1 MAIYHFSMQ
10 VISRGKGQSAVASA
24 AYRSGEKL
32 YSERYDK
39 ENFYQH
45 RQVMPNTM
53 ILKPTHAPDWC
64 VDRER
69 LWNEVEK
76 IEKAKNAQLAREF
89 TVALP
94 IELSDQQQK
103 ELLKHF
109 VQEVFVDEG
118 MVADIAIHRDD
129 AKNPHAHV
137 MLTMRPFLE
146 DGSWGAKSKK
156 EYILDEDGESLYTAS
171 GSKKSRKIDMNDWNK
186 REKIQEWRQAWA
198 LYANQH
204 LALAGVAVEITEKSH
219 AALGLEQ
226 DPMIHEGY
234 VARKMEQEGRSSD
247 RVEINRQVKER
258 NEKVVSLREVD
269 EKLTNL
275 ENHQM
280 ILQALSPMEKKELGE
295 LSKVLKMYVK
305 PESLADKRRMLYLW
319 DVKLQV
325 QVDLGLFNE
334 SSYKGY
340 QAQEDAFQRAEELFN
355 READR
360 LLVKYYPT
368 LETSQWTSYEKRA
381 LVNETARLDRT
392 LNELEVKETLMQA
405 REEEVVEQVQSIL
418 KQPITTVIE
427 AQERLQ
433 AVQTRAA
440 TFMQQQGVS
449 LQQKAS
455 MDCLSPVEKE
465 NFENMLK
472 EIKRLQLA
480 LRLFGSYYDERIHLR
495 MPSLDLSDKSLV
507 EREWLMTAMDYYG
520 EAFTKERLT
529 NFPSEPPKK
538 YMKEQLIAVPDYV
551 RAKRAYDVAVLRGE
565 QVSAQELLR
574 VQKGMDPELL
584 KDLAH
589 PRYQAFVL
597 SDCVAEDILSEK
609 KANVFLAAVGVA
621 TDKGPVFYNDTFGG
635 KQMNVYSSQT
645 LFEQFFKGKAIERIL
660 DELDYEEFEK
670 LKAQQKQMKQQK
682 GMNQRR
688 KS

>member
-45 RQVMPNTM
+45 REVMPDTM
-53 ILKPTHAPDWC
+53 ILKPNHAPDWC
-64 VDRER
+64 VDRET

-94 IELSDQQQK
+94 IELSNLQQK

-129 AKNPHAHV
+129 ANNPHAHV

-146 DGSWGAKSKK
+146 DGSWGAKSRK

-171 GSKKSRKIDMNDWNK
+171 GAKKSRKIDMKDWNK

-219 AALGLEQ
+219 AALGLERE
-226 DPMIHEGY
+226 PTIHEGY
-234 VARKMEQEGRSSD
+234 VARKMEQEGRPSD
-247 RVEINRQVKER
+247 RVEINRQVKKR
-258 NEKVVSLREVD
+258 NEKVVSLHDVD
-269 EKLTNL
+269 EKLKNL
-275 ENHQM
+275 ENHQL
-280 ILQALSPMEKKELGE
+280 ILQALSPMEKKELGQ

-319 DVKLQV
+319 NVKLQI
-325 QVDLGLFNE
+325 QVDFGLFNE

-340 QAQEDAFQRAEELFN
+340 QAQEEAFQRAEELFN

-360 LLVKYYPT
+360 LVVKHYPA
-368 LETSQWTSYEKRA
+368 LEMSQWTSYEKRA

-392 LNELEVKETLMQA
+392 LNDLEIKEILMQA
-405 REEEVVEQVQSIL
+405 REDEVVEQVQSIL
-418 KQPITTVIE
+418 KQPITTVID

-455 MDCLSPVEKE
+455 MDGLSPAEKE
-465 NFENMLK
+465 NFESMLK

-495 MPSLDLSDKSLV
+495 MPSLDVSDKSLV
-507 EREWLMTAMDYYG
+507 EREWLMTALDYYG
-520 EAFTKERLT
+520 ESFTKERLA

-538 YMKEQLIAVPDYV
+538 YEKEQLVAVPDYV
-551 RAKRAYDVAVLRGE
+551 RAKRSYDVAVLRGE
-565 QVSAQELLR
+565 RVSAQELLQ

-589 PRYQAFVL
+589 PRYQAFVF

-609 KANVFLAAVGVA
+609 KANAFLTAVEVPTEQG
-621 TDKGPVFYNDTFGG
+621 TVFYNDTFGG

-645 LFEQFFKGKAIERIL
+645 LFEQFFKGKAIDRIL
-660 DELDYEEFEK
+660 DELEYEEFEK

-682 GMNQRR
+682 AMNQRR
-688 KS
+688 

>member
-45 RQVMPNTM
+45 REIMPDTM
-53 ILKPTHAPDWC
+53 ILKPNHAPDWC
-64 VDRER
+64 VDRET

-94 IELSDQQQK
+94 IELSNLQQK

-129 AKNPHAHV
+129 ANNPHAHV

-146 DGSWGAKSKK
+146 DGSWGAKSRK

-171 GSKKSRKIDMNDWNK
+171 GAKKSRKIDMKDWNK

-219 AALGLEQ
+219 AALGLERE
-226 DPMIHEGY
+226 PTIHEGY
-234 VARKMEQEGRSSD
+234 VARKMEQEGRPSD
-247 RVEINRQVKER
+247 RVEINRQVKKR
-258 NEKVVSLREVD
+258 NEKVVSLHDVD
-269 EKLTNL
+269 EKLKNL
-275 ENHQM
+275 ENHQL
-280 ILQALSPMEKKELGE
+280 ILQALSPMEKKELGQ

-319 DVKLQV
+319 NVKLQI
-325 QVDLGLFNE
+325 QVDFGLFNE

-340 QAQEDAFQRAEELFN
+340 QAQEEAFQRAEELFN

-360 LLVKYYPT
+360 LVVKHYPA
-368 LETSQWTSYEKRA
+368 LEMSQWTSYEKRA

-392 LNELEVKETLMQA
+392 LNDLEIKEILMQA
-405 REEEVVEQVQSIL
+405 REDEVVEQVQSIL
-418 KQPITTVIE
+418 KQPITTVID

-455 MDCLSPVEKE
+455 MDGLSPAEKE
-465 NFENMLK
+465 NFESMLK

-495 MPSLDLSDKSLV
+495 MPSLDVSDKSLV
-507 EREWLMTAMDYYG
+507 EREWLMTALDYYG
-520 EAFTKERLT
+520 ESFTKERLA

-538 YMKEQLIAVPDYV
+538 YEKEQLVAVPDYV
-551 RAKRAYDVAVLRGE
+551 RAKRSYDVAVLRGE
-565 QVSAQELLR
+565 RVSAQELLQ

-589 PRYQAFVL
+589 PRYQAFVF

-609 KANVFLAAVGVA
+609 KANAFLTAVEVPTEQG
-621 TDKGPVFYNDTFGG
+621 TVFYNDTFGG

-645 LFEQFFKGKAIERIL
+645 LFEQFFKGKAIDRIL
-660 DELDYEEFEK
+660 DELEYEEFEK

-682 GMNQRR
+682 AMNQRR
-688 KS
+688 

>member
-32 YSERYDK
+32 YSERYNK

-45 RQVMPNTM
+45 RQVMPDTM

-64 VDRER
+64 VNRDR

-94 IELSDQQQK
+94 IELSNQQQK

-156 EYILDEDGESLYTAS
+156 EYILDEDGESLYTVS
-171 GSKKSRKIDMNDWNK
+171 GAKKSRKIDMNDWNK
-186 REKIQEWRQAWA
+186 REKIPEWRQAWA

-226 DPMIHEGY
+226 EPMIHEGY
-234 VARKMEQEGRSSD
+234 VARKMEQEGRPSD
-247 RVEINRQVKER
+247 RVEINRQVKAR
-258 NEKVVSLREVD
+258 NEKVVSLHDVD
-269 EKLTNL
+269 EKLKNL
-275 ENHQM
+275 ENHQL
-280 ILQALSPMEKKELGE
+280 ILQALSPVEKNELGE

-334 SSYKGY
+334 PSYKGY
-340 QAQEDAFQRAEELFN
+340 QAQEEAFQRAEELFN

-360 LLVKYYPT
+360 LTVKYYPT

-381 LVNETARLDRT
+381 LINETVRLDRT
-392 LNELEVKETLMQA
+392 LNDPEIKEVLMQA
-405 REEEVVEQVQSIL
+405 REDEVVEQVQSIL
-418 KQPITTVIE
+418 KQPISTVME
-427 AQERLQ
+427 AEERLQ

-455 MDCLSPVEKE
+455 MDLLSPTEKN
-465 NFENMLK
+465 NFEGMLK

-480 LRLFGSYYDERIHLR
+480 LRLFGSYYDERIHLQ
-495 MPSLDLSDKSLV
+495 MPSLDLSDRSLI

-520 EAFTKERLT
+520 KAFTTERLA
-529 NFPSEPPKK
+529 NFPNEPPKK
-538 YMKEQLIAVPDYV
+538 YKKEQLVTVRDYV
-551 RAKRAYDVAVLRGE
+551 RAKRSYDVAVLRGE
-565 QVSAQELLR
+565 QVSAQELLQ
-574 VQKGMDPELL
+574 VQKGMDSALL

-589 PRYQAFVL
+589 PRYLAFVL

-609 KANVFLAAVGVA
+609 KANAFLAAVEVP
-621 TDKGPVFYNDTFGG
+621 TDQGTVFYNDTFGG
-635 KQMNVYSSQT
+635 KQMNIYSSQT
-645 LFEQFFKGKAIERIL
+645 LFEQFFKGKAIDRIL

-670 LKAQQKQMKQQK
+670 LKAQQKLMKQHK
-682 GMNQRR
+682 GMNQKRR
-688 KS
+688 S

>member
-45 RQVMPNTM
+45 REVMPDTM
-53 ILKPTHAPDWC
+53 ILKPNHAPDWC

-76 IEKAKNAQLAREF
+76 IENAKNAQLAREF

-94 IELSDQQQK
+94 IELSNLQQK

-129 AKNPHAHV
+129 ENNPHAHV

-171 GSKKSRKIDMNDWNK
+171 GAKKSRKIDMKDWNK

-198 LYANQH
+198 MYVNQH
-204 LALAGVAVEITEKSH
+204 LALAGLAVEITEKSH

-226 DPMIHEGY
+226 EPMIHEGY

-247 RVEINRQVKER
+247 RMEINRQVKER
-258 NEKVVSLREVD
+258 NEKVISLHDVD
-269 EKLTNL
+269 EKLKNL
-275 ENHQM
+275 ENHQL

-340 QAQEDAFQRAEELFN
+340 QAQEEAFQRAEELFN

-360 LLVKYYPT
+360 LVVKHYPA

-392 LNELEVKETLMQA
+392 LNDPEIKEILMQA
-405 REEEVVEQVQSIL
+405 REDEVVEQVQSIL
-418 KQPITTVIE
+418 KQPITTVID

-440 TFMQQQGVS
+440 IFMQQQGVS

-455 MDCLSPVEKE
+455 MDGLSPSEKE
-465 NFENMLK
+465 NFEGMLK

-480 LRLFGSYYDERIHLR
+480 LRLFESYYDERIHLR
-495 MPSLDLSDKSLV
+495 MPSLDVSDKSLV

-520 EAFTKERLT
+520 ESFTKERLA

-538 YMKEQLIAVPDYV
+538 YEKEQLVAVPDYV

-565 QVSAQELLR
+565 QVSAQELLH

-589 PRYQAFVL
+589 PRYQAFVF

-609 KANVFLAAVGVA
+609 KANAFLTAVEVPTEQG
-621 TDKGPVFYNDTFGG
+621 TVFYNDTFGG

-645 LFEQFFKGKAIERIL
+645 LFEQFFKGKAIDRIL
-660 DELDYEEFEK
+660 DELEYEEFEK
-670 LKAQQKQMKQQK
+670 LKAQQRQMKQQK
-682 GMNQRR
+682 GVNQRR

>member
-45 RQVMPNTM
+45 RDVMPDTM
-53 ILKPTHAPDWC
+53 ILKPNHAPDWC

-94 IELSDQQQK
+94 IELSNLQQK

-129 AKNPHAHV
+129 ENNPHAHV

-146 DGSWGAKSKK
+146 DGSWGAKSRK

-171 GSKKSRKIDMNDWNK
+171 GAKKSRKIDMKDWNK
-186 REKIQEWRQAWA
+186 REKIQVWRQAWA

-219 AALGLEQ
+219 AALDLERE
-226 DPMIHEGY
+226 PTIHEGY
-234 VARKMEQEGRSSD
+234 VARKMEQEGRPSD
-247 RVEINRQVKER
+247 RMEINRQVKAR
-258 NEKVVSLREVD
+258 NEKVVSLHDVD
-269 EKLTNL
+269 EKLKNL
-275 ENHQM
+275 ENHQL
-280 ILQALSPMEKKELGE
+280 ILQVLSPMEKKELGQ

-340 QAQEDAFQRAEELFN
+340 QAQEEAFQRAEELFN

-360 LLVKYYPT
+360 LVVKHYPL
-368 LETSQWTSYEKRA
+368 LETSEWTSYEKRA
-381 LVNETARLDRT
+381 LINETARLDRT
-392 LNELEVKETLMQA
+392 LNDPEIKEILMQA

-418 KQPITTVIE
+418 KQPITTVID

-433 AVQTRAA
+433 AAQTRAA
-440 TFMQQQGVS
+440 TFMQKQGIS

-455 MDCLSPVEKE
+455 MDVLSPAEKE
-465 NFENMLK
+465 NFEGMLK

-495 MPSLDLSDKSLV
+495 MPSLDVSDKSLV

-520 EAFTKERLT
+520 ESFTKERLA
-529 NFPSEPPKK
+529 NFPSESPKK
-538 YMKEQLIAVPDYV
+538 YEKEQLVAVPDYV
-551 RAKRAYDVAVLRGE
+551 RAKRAYDIAVLRGE
-565 QVSAQELLR
+565 QVSAQELLQ

-609 KANVFLAAVGVA
+609 KANAFLAAVEVPTEQG
-621 TDKGPVFYNDTFGG
+621 TVFYNDTFGG
-635 KQMNVYSSQT
+635 RQMNVYSSQM
-645 LFEQFFKGKAIERIL
+645 LFEQFFKGKAINRIL
-660 DELDYEEFEK
+660 DELEYEEFEK
-670 LKAQQKQMKQQK
+670 LKAQQKQMKQHK

-688 KS
+688 K

>member
-45 RQVMPNTM
+45 REVMPDTM
-53 ILKPTHAPDWC
+53 ILKPTHAPEWC
-64 VDRER
+64 ADRER

-94 IELSDQQQK
+94 IELSNQQQK

-171 GSKKSRKIDMNDWNK
+171 GAKKSRKIDMNDWNK

-226 DPMIHEGY
+226 EPMIHEGY

-247 RVEINRQVKER
+247 RVEINRQVKAR

-360 LLVKYYPT
+360 LTVKYYPT

-381 LVNETARLDRT
+381 LINETARLDRT
-392 LNELEVKETLMQA
+392 LNELEIKETLLQA

-418 KQPITTVIE
+418 KQPIMTVIE

-455 MDCLSPVEKE
+455 MDRLSPAEKE

-472 EIKRLQLA
+472 EIKRLQLV

-538 YMKEQLIAVPDYV
+538 YKKEQLVAVPDYV
-551 RAKRAYDVAVLRGE
+551 RTKRAYDVAVLRGE

-609 KANVFLAAVGVA
+609 KANAFLAAVEVPTEQG
-621 TDKGPVFYNDTFGG
+621 TVFYNDTFGG
-635 KQMNVYSSQT
+635 KQMNIYSSQM
-645 LFEQFFKGKAIERIL
+645 LFEQFFKGKAIDRIL
-660 DELDYEEFEK
+660 EELEYEEFEK

>member
-45 RQVMPNTM
+45 REVMPDTM

-94 IELSDQQQK
+94 IELSNLQQK

-129 AKNPHAHV
+129 DKNPHAHV

-156 EYILDEDGESLYTAS
+156 EYILDEDGESLFTAS
-171 GSKKSRKIDMNDWNK
+171 GAKKSRKIDMNDWNK

-226 DPMIHEGY
+226 EPMIHEGY

-247 RVEINRQVKER
+247 RVEINRQVKAR
-258 NEKVVSLREVD
+258 NEKVVSLIEVD
-269 EKLTNL
+269 EKLTNI
-275 ENHQM
+275 ENHQL
-280 ILQALSPMEKKELGE
+280 ILQALSPAEKKELGQ

-360 LLVKYYPT
+360 LTVKYYPT

-381 LVNETARLDRT
+381 LINETARLDRI
-392 LNELEVKETLMQA
+392 LNEVEIKEMLLQA

-455 MDCLSPVEKE
+455 MDRLSPAEKD
-465 NFENMLK
+465 NFESMLK

-495 MPSLDLSDKSLV
+495 MPSLDVSDKSLV

-520 EAFTKERLT
+520 EAFTKERLA
-529 NFPSEPPKK
+529 NFPSKPPKK
-538 YMKEQLIAVPDYV
+538 YKKEQLVVVPDYV
-551 RAKRAYDVAVLRGE
+551 RAKGAYNLAVLRGE
-565 QVSAQELLR
+565 RVSAQELLQ

-589 PRYQAFVL
+589 PHYQAFVL

-609 KANVFLAAVGVA
+609 NANAFLAAVEVPTEQG
-621 TDKGPVFYNDTFGG
+621 TVFYNDTFGG

-645 LFEQFFKGKAIERIL
+645 LFEQFFKGKAIDRIL
-660 DELDYEEFEK
+660 DELEYEEFEK
-670 LKAQQKQMKQQK
+670 LKAQQRQMKQQK

-688 KS
+688 K

>member
-1 MAIYHFSMQ
+1 M
-10 VISRGKGQSAVASA
+10 
-24 AYRSGEKL
+24 
-32 YSERYDK
+32 
-39 ENFYQH
+39 
-45 RQVMPNTM
+45 
-53 ILKPTHAPDWC
+53 PDWC

-69 LWNEVEK
+69 LWNEVEN
-76 IEKAKNAQLAREF
+76 IEKTKNAQLAREF
-89 TVALP
+89 TVVLP
-94 IELSDQQQK
+94 IELSNQQQK

-109 VQEVFVDEG
+109 VQEMFVDEG

-137 MLTMRPFLE
+137 MLTMRSFLK

-171 GSKKSRKIDMNDWNK
+171 GAKKSRKIDMNDWNK

-219 AALGLEQ
+219 AELGLEQ
-226 DPMIHEGY
+226 EPMIHEGY

-247 RVEINRQVKER
+247 RVEINRQVKAR

-340 QAQEDAFQRAEELFN
+340 QAQEEAFQRAEEVFN

-360 LLVKYYPT
+360 LTVKYYPT

-381 LVNETARLDRT
+381 LINETARLDRT
-392 LNELEVKETLMQA
+392 LNELEIKETLLQA
-405 REEEVVEQVQSIL
+405 REEEVVEQIQSIL

-440 TFMQQQGVS
+440 IFMQQQGVS

-455 MDCLSPVEKE
+455 MDRLSPAEKE

-538 YMKEQLIAVPDYV
+538 YKKEQLVVVPDYV
-551 RAKRAYDVAVLRGE
+551 RVKRAYDVAVLRGE

-574 VQKGMDPELL
+574 VQKGMDLELL

-589 PRYQAFVL
+589 PRYQTFVL
-597 SDCVAEDILSEK
+597 SDCVAEDILSGK
-609 KANVFLAAVGVA
+609 NASAFLAAVEVA
-621 TDKGPVFYNDTFGG
+621 TDQGPVFYNDTFGG

-645 LFEQFFKGKAIERIL
+645 LFEQFFKGKAIDRIL
-660 DELDYEEFEK
+660 DELNYEEFEK

-682 GMNQRR
+682 KMYQRR
-688 KS
+688 RS